1 MIRNTRWEPARYA
14 FYDFRGLEGRF
25 TAMAKRGW
33 MVESISPWG
42 IRYRRTEPR
51 QGRFAVTYVPE
62 ASEFDARPTAG
73 QELLEDYCAQAGWQT
88 VLRWGQ
94 MQVFFNPD
102 PEAVPLE
109 TDPVAQVE
117 AIHRA
122 MRRSYLPAQIFMA
135 VLGLAE
141 LGFLGWMLQSDP
153 VGTLAATGFL
163 LLGCWLPMAL
173 MAAANLA
180 FYFWWLPRARRA
192 AAEGTALPAM
202 TLRGVNEALLALLTA
217 VLLLWLVYATAQSR
231 LFLLGGVAVGLG
243 VFLLTAGAKR
253 GLKRLQAPR
262 WAVRGGTAATSLLAY
277 FLLLAA
283 AVALVLTLGGHLGKR
298 APAEEYEAYGMTW
311 EAYADPIPLRVAD
324 LWGEE
329 TPEAYSTEAH
339 VQSSP
344 LVQETEYRQD
354 RRLDWEEDL
363 PELTYTVVDVRV
375 PFLYGLCKAGMLEK
389 WERYQSDDLP
399 EEYRERYVLQS
410 DAPAGTDALYRRY
423 TGSDPDNYFLF
434 CWENRLAEVHFYWDP
449 TPQQLAV
456 TAERLA
462 PA

>member
-1 MIRNTRWEPARYA
+1 MSKTTKWEPTRYA
-14 FYDFRGLEGRF
+14 FYDFRGLEARF
-25 TAMAKRGW
+25 TAMAERGW
-33 MVESISPWG
+33 MVTSVSAWG
-42 IRYRRTEPR
+42 IRYRRTEPQR
-51 QGRFAVTYVPE
+51 GRFAVTYVPE
-62 ASEFDARPTAG
+62 ASEFDARPTEG
-73 QELLEDYCAQAGWQT
+73 QVLLEDYCTQAGWQA

-122 MRRSYLPAQIFMA
+122 MRRSALPSQVSMA

-153 VGTLAATGFL
+153 VGTLASTGFL
-163 LLGCWLPMAL
+163 LLGCWLPVAL
-173 MAAANLA
+173 MAAAGLA
-180 FYFWWLPRARRA
+180 FYFWWLPRAKRA
-192 AAEGTALPAM
+192 AAEGRPLPGM
-202 TLRGVNEALLALLTA
+202 TPRGVNEALLVLEA
-217 VLLLWLVYATAQSR
+217 VMILLWAAYATAQSR
-231 LFLLGGVAVGLG
+231 LFLVGGMGIAAVVGL
-243 VFLLTAGAKR
+243 LTIGAKR
-253 GLKRLQAPR
+253 GLKHLQAPR
-262 WAVRGGTAATSLLAY
+262 WAVRGGTVAASLLVY
-277 FLLLAA
+277 FVLLAA
-283 AVALVLTLGGHLGKR
+283 VAVLLLSRSSLLRIRT
-298 APAEEYEAYGMTW
+298 PAEEYTAYGMTW
-311 EAYADPIPLRVAD
+311 EAYADPIPLRVGD
-324 LWGEE
+324 LLGEE
-329 TPEAYSTEAH
+329 TPEAYSTEAR

-344 LVQETEYRQD
+344 LVREAEYRQD
-354 RRLDWEEDL
+354 RRLDWEGDL

-375 PFLYGLCKAGMLEK
+375 PFLYGLCKTGMLEEC
-389 WERYQSDDLP
+389 ERYQPDDLS
-399 EEYRERYVLQS
+399 EEYRERYLLQS

-456 TAERLA
+456 TADRLA